1 MGRDVQI
8 KEERVKEGETIEKAK
23 CSIKSEEYKMCIKGD
38 KKKKQIGILLLLWNK
53 ISCRIITKI
62 VHTNSKI

>member
-23 CSIKSEEYKMCIKGD
+23 CSIKSKEYKMCIRGD
-38 KKKKQIGILLLLWNK
+38 KETNWNSSSTDK

-62 VHTNSKI
+62 VHVNNKI

>member
-23 CSIKSEEYKMCIKGD
+23 CSIKSEEYKMCMRGD
-38 KKKKQIGILLLLWNK
+38 KKKNKLEFFFFYGIKYRVGL
-53 ISCRIITKI
+53 
-62 VHTNSKI
+62 